1 MPFRVFEFACGAL
14 VLLLERRFRPSDTAA
29 NILSAAGLLCIA
41 ASALLFKSDM
51 PYLGAATLLP
61 CLGAA
66 AIIWGPAVALTA
78 VYWSVLR
85 TVPRGA
91 PPEAFTVATR
101 PPEPSDRFAVHRR

>member
-1 MPFRVFEFACGAL
+1 LITYNVQVLHMAVVAWAIHEDAL
-14 VLLLERRFRPSDTAA
+14 
-29 NILSAAGLLCIA
+29 G
-41 ASALLFKSDM
+41 
-51 PYLGAATLLP
+51 GAAV
-61 CLGAA
+61 
-66 AIIWGPAVALTA
+66 IIWGPAVALTA